1 MRRCCQV
8 ILSPMRKHRP
18 HKGNHVVSCF
28 CTAGFGLPDWFRN
41 PKKDGGSFDDDDDND
56 DFVLPITYD
65 SVEERSHGGSSR
77 PLSILPG
84 CSTPASHEDAE
95 FEADVDEV
103 SRILSS
109 RFASPEAIVIAMDC
123 CPVRVSGRMV
133 DKILRRF
140 SSDWVAAFGFFM
152 WAGAQE
158 GYCHAADSYDLMV
171 DILGKFK
178 QFDLMWGLVSQMG
191 EIGGLVSLATMTK
204 VMRRLAGAS
213 RWTDAIE
220 AFNKMDRFG
229 VVKDT
234 KAMNVLL
241 DTLCKE
247 RSVKRARGVFQELR
261 GTVPPDE
268 GSFNTLVHG
277 WCKARML
284 NEARDVMKEM
294 EEHGFSPSVI
304 TYTSLIEAYCM
315 EKDFQTVYA
324 ILNTMRT
331 KGCPP
336 NVITYTI
343 VMHALGKAGRTQ
355 EALDVF
361 DKVKRDGCAPDAS
374 FYNSLIYIL
383 GRAGRLEDANS
394 MVDEMCRTGVP
405 PNVATFNTLISA
417 ACDHSQAE
425 NALKL
430 LVKMEVQSC
439 KPDIKTYTP
448 LLKLCCKRQW
458 MKMLLF
464 LICHMFKKD
473 ITPDFSTYTLLVSW
487 LCRNGKPAQSC
498 LFLEEMVLKG
508 FMPKQETFDLVMEKL
523 DKGNLHSA
531 KKKVQ
536 LLIVQAA
543 AAKHT
548 GSSYLRKD
556 GAAAQHCAVLSNTC
570 GHES

>member
-1 MRRCCQV
+1 MRRCCRV
-8 ILSPMRKHRP
+8 ILSTPP
-18 HKGNHVVSCF
+18 KGNHIALSF
-28 CTAGFGLPDWFRN
+28 WTAGSDLPDWFRN
-41 PKKDGGSFDDDDDND
+41 PKKDGDSLDDDDDDSND
-56 DFVLPITYD
+56 DFVLPIKSD
-65 SVEERSHGGSSR
+65 PVVERSHGSVSK

-84 CSTPASHEDAE
+84 CPAPASHEEAE
-95 FEADVDEV
+95 FEADIDEV

-109 RFASPEAIVIAMDC
+109 HFASPEAIVIAMDC

-140 SSDWVAAFGFFM
+140 GSDWVAAFGFFM

-158 GYCHAADSYDLMV
+158 GYCHHADLYNLMV

-178 QFDLMWGLVSQMG
+178 QFDLLWGLIRQMD
-191 EIGGLVSLATMTK
+191 EIGCLVSLATMTK
-204 VMRRLAGAS
+204 VMRRLAGAN
-213 RWTDAIE
+213 RWTDAID
-220 AFNKMDRFG
+220 AFNKMDQFG
-229 VVKDT
+229 VVRDT
-234 KAMNVLL
+234 KAMNALL

-247 RSVKRARGVFQELR
+247 KSVKRARGVFQELR
-261 GTVPPDE
+261 GVVPPDE
-268 GSFNTLVHG
+268 SSFNTLVHG
-277 WCKARML
+277 WCQARML
-284 NEARDVMKEM
+284 NEARDTMKEM

-324 ILNTMRT
+324 ILNEMCS
-331 KGCPP
+331 KGCRP

-361 DKVKRDGCAPDAS
+361 DKVKRDGCVPDAS
-374 FYNSLIYIL
+374 FYNSIIYIL

-394 MVDEMCRTGVP
+394 VFDEMCRTGIP
-405 PNVATFNTLISA
+405 PTVAIFNTMISA

-425 NALKL
+425 NALKI
-430 LVKMEVQSC
+430 LVKMEEQSC

-458 MKMLLF
+458 MKILPF
-464 LICHMFKKD
+464 LICHMFRKD
-473 ITPDFSTYTLLVSW
+473 ISPDFSTYILLVTW

-531 KKKVQ
+531 KKKIQ
-536 LLIVQAA
+536 HLKLRAA
-543 AAKHT
+543 ALKHT
-548 GSSYLRKD
+548 GSSYSRKD
-556 GAAAQHCAVLSNTC
+556 GDAGQRCSVLSNDC
-570 GHES
+570 GGES